1 MLLLEIVVVYSN
13 LELTMVI
20 VVVSCGG
27 RLFFG
32 GCGYCLLWWIVVNGL
47 VVVLGIISISNCGEM
62 WLWSLKVKN

>member
-1 MLLLEIVVVYSN
+1 MLLLEIVVVYCN

-47 VVVLGIISISNCGEM
+47 VVVLGDIQE
-62 WLWSLKVKN
+62 